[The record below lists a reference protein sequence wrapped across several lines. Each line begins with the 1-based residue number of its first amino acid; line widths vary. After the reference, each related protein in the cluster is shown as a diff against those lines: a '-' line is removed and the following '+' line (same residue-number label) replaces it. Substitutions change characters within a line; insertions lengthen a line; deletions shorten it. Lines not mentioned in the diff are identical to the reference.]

1 MVLAQP
7 VLGQFL
13 HFREVRLLRCDMFL
27 QNSQFLNVSL
37 IYRTHWVEEAGEVL
51 GSVTDTV

>member
-1 MVLAQP
+1 
-7 VLGQFL
+7 
-13 HFREVRLLRCDMFL
+13 MFL